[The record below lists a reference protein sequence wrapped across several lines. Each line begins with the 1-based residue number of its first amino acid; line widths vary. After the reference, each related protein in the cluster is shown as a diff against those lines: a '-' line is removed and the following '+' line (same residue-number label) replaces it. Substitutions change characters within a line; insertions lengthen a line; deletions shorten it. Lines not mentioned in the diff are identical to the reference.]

1 MSQGIAQ
8 SGIPDMHGPLVKFLV
23 FILCALVK
31 ICFEQHNIKKKKLWH
46 TFPYSLSTFSY
57 ILNFKHTFSYFFK
70 LTE

>member
-31 ICFEQHNIKKKKLWH
+31 ICFEQHNIKKKK
-46 TFPYSLSTFSY
+46 
-57 ILNFKHTFSYFFK
+57 IL
-70 LTE
+70 